1 MRRAYMHNLYILG
14 HAKIASSIL
23 AKSTLL
29 MLSTFIVLLQ
39 KVAIF
44 IYLLF
49 SVYNFFCMMIVSD
62 PSYGNMNFENFC
74 FYIRGASPDTGD

>member
-39 KVAIF
+39 EAAISL
-44 IYLLF
+44 YSLF
-49 SVYNFFCMMIVSD
+49 YVYHFSCLMIVSAIVCQHELGKFLFLFKGCK
-62 PSYGNMNFENFC
+62 S
-74 FYIRGASPDTGD
+74 